1 MAVEHVG
8 TVDFEEKVLR
18 QTKPV
23 LVDFWAPW
31 CMPCRM
37 FGPVLDKVAKE
48 TEGAAH
54 VVKVNIDEEPEL
66 ASRYGVMSIPTVLVF
81 QNGQAVNRSVG
92 VQTPAVVKA
101 MLNV

>member
-1 MAVEHVG
+1 MAKE
-8 TVDFEEKVLR
+8 TK
-18 QTKPV
+18 QTEQAREPETE
-23 LVDFWAPW
+23 
-31 CMPCRM
+31 
-37 FGPVLDKVAKE
+37 E

-92 VQTPAVVKA
+92 VQTPAAVKA

>member
-8 TVDFEEKVLR
+8 KQNFEQKVLQ

-37 FGPVLDKVAKE
+37 FGPVLDKVARD
-48 TEGAAH
+48 TDGTAS

-66 ASRYGVMSIPTVLVF
+66 ASRYGVMSIPTVVVF
-81 QNGQAVNRSVG
+81 KNGQVVNRSVG
-92 VQTPAVVKA
+92 VQSPAAVKS
-101 MLNV
+101 MLNA

>member
-37 FGPVLDKVAKE
+37 RCV
-48 TEGAAH
+48 
-54 VVKVNIDEEPEL
+54 
-66 ASRYGVMSIPTVLVF
+66 
-81 QNGQAVNRSVG
+81 
-92 VQTPAVVKA
+92 
-101 MLNV
+101 

>member
-8 TVDFEEKVLR
+8 KQNFEEKVLR

-37 FGPVLDKVAKE
+37 FGPVLDKVAKD
-48 TEGAAH
+48 TQDTAS
-54 VVKVNIDEEPEL
+54 VVKINIDEEPEL
-66 ASRYGVMSIPTVLVF
+66 ATQYGVMSIPTVMVF
-81 QNGQAVNRSVG
+81 KNGQAVSRSVG
-92 VQTPAVVKA
+92 MQTPGAVKA

>member
-66 ASRYGVMSIPTVLVF
+66 AMQFKVVSIPMVALF
-81 QNGQAVNRSVG
+81 ENG
-92 VQTPAVVKA
+92 TVVKTTVGFMPKEA
-101 MLNV
+101 LLTELGL

>member
-8 TVDFEEKVLR
+8 KQNFDEKVLR

-37 FGPVLDKVAKE
+37 FGPVLDKVAKD
-48 TEGAAH
+48 TKGQAS
-54 VVKVNIDEEPEL
+54 VVKINIDEEPEL
-66 ASRYGVMSIPTVLVF
+66 ASRYGVMSIPTVMVF
-81 QNGQAVNRSVG
+81 KNGQAVNRKVG
-92 VQTPAVVKA
+92 VQTPGAVKE